1 LPGLGEDAECG
12 KGGGLGAQN
21 ISAERDG
28 LPAGCGGET
37 AFPAGPAAFGAGED
51 GDGVFGGAGGRE
63 SVEQEWG
70 AGIFFEEETEAG
82 GIGSREWSGG
92 RDFGNPQTPGLLAAF
107 AHDFP
112 PSLDAFGGGGG
123 QAFFGALG
131 VDGNDA
137 GNAKLG
143 GFFDE
148 PLEAVELDESGV
160 QRDVREG
167 RDGGDRLEDAKSYA
181 GCCDGGDFGEI
192 SAVVVG
198 ELEALARLGTKDAG
212 EMAGVITGELGA
224 IVRNVI
230 DEEAAA
236 GQKTW

>member
-1 LPGLGEDAECG
+1 LPGLGEDAQCG
-12 KGGGLGAQN
+12 KGGGLGAQD
-21 ISAERDG
+21 IPTERDD
-28 LPAGCGGET
+28 LAAGCRGET
-37 AFPAGPAAFGAGED
+37 AFPAGPAAFGTGED
-51 GDGVFGGAGGRE
+51 GDGAFGGASGRE
-63 SVEQEWG
+63 SVEQEGG
-70 AGIFFEEETEAG
+70 AGVFGEEVAEAG
-82 GIGSREWSGG
+82 GIGGG
-92 RDFGNPQTPGLLAAF
+92 ECGGRRDFGNPQAAGLLAAF
-107 AHDFP
+107 AHDLSP
-112 PSLDAFGGGGG
+112 TLDARGGGEG

-160 QRDVREG
+160 ERDVREG
-167 RDGGDRLEDAKSYA
+167 RDGGDGLENAKSYA
-181 GCCDGGDFGEI
+181 GGGDVGDFGEI
-192 SAVVVG
+192 SPLVVG
-198 ELEALARLGTKDAG
+198 KLEALAGLGTKDAG

-224 IVRNVI
+224 IGRDVI